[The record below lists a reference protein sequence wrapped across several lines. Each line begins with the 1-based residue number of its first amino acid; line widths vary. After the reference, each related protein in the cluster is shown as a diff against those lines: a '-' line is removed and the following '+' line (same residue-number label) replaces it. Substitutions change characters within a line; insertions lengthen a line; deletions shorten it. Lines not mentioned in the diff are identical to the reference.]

1 MLKVFQ
7 KQKNETPPSAHKTS
21 EAKREPHDELAKLA
35 AHLAKSG
42 GRLIVLFEARSFAG
56 KGGVI
61 RNFTKH
67 LGFKQIRVV
76 APIGGDRGEW
86 YFTPFATA
94 LPKNGEI
101 AFFETSWYRKSLED
115 RTAQLA
121 NDDESERVLHQT
133 PPFEQMLI
141 DDGFYLFKY
150 FLSIGKDEQ
159 SDRLNAEKSHQQKR
173 ELLTQ
178 NELKSV
184 KNYDLFSKHL
194 YEVFARTHTANA
206 PWFIADCNDKRSA
219 RSAVISHLLDH
230 ISYDGK
236 DRAKL
241 TDCSLVSAYTH
252 SVKF

>member
-7 KQKNETPPSAHKTS
+7 KPKNETPSSAHKIG
-21 EAKREPHDELAKLA
+21 EAKHEPHDELAKLA
-35 AHLAKSG
+35 AHLAKSN
-42 GRLIVLFEARSFAG
+42 GRLIALFEARSFAG

-61 RNFTKH
+61 RSFTKH
-67 LGFKQIRVV
+67 LGFKQIRVF

-86 YFTPFATA
+86 YFAQFAAA

-101 AFFETSWYRKSLED
+101 AVFETSWYRKPLVD
-115 RTAQLA
+115 RAAQLA
-121 NDDESERVLHQT
+121 NDDESERILHQT
-133 PPFEQMLI
+133 PLFEQMLI

-150 FLSIGKDEQ
+150 FLSIGKEEQ
-159 SDRLNAEKSHQQKR
+159 LDRLNAEKAHPQKR

-184 KNYDLFSKHL
+184 KNYDLFSKYLH
-194 YEVFARTHTANA
+194 EVFARTHTANA

-219 RSAVISHLLDH
+219 RSAIISHLLDH

-236 DRAKL
+236 DRTKL
-241 TDCSLVSAYTH
+241 TDHSLVSTYTH